1 MEASR
6 ETFVVLPVSQYK
18 QLQNKYEV
26 HLKNITEE
34 ERRRR
39 RILISSVLRSTQRLI
54 LKNETEGE
62 LGGTATTTTTPTS
75 ESKMAAQRLNIYLD
89 NNVNMFMDPQRSTA
103 FTGPLY
109 QAAADPTTYYLNE
122 DMTVMI
128 NMVEAE
134 DLNTIKESHQE
145 NSDASSDTLP
155 SLIPLPANDGFSKEQ
170 TLFMINLMRQ
180 HIEREGEGLPKTLE
194 ELNARLKSAMRSKKH
209 LWRDAA
215 DKLSS
220 HFLQSF
226 CPDKVARKWNTL
238 VEAYKKIKDSD
249 KPREK
254 GSIRFKF
261 YAEMDA
267 LLQAQNEVV
276 FPVVGTSVGLKV
288 RRPEALGQCNNDT
301 ALTPPTSTSTP
312 PTSPPTPPL
321 KRQRVD
327 CELMQFLQDSE
338 EACQR
343 RHEETLAQLRSA
355 QLGFEALMTKLLDK
369 L

>member
-1 MEASR
+1 MEASK

-26 HLKNITEE
+26 HVKNITEE

-39 RILISSVLRSTQRLI
+39 RVLISSVLRSTQRLI
-54 LKNETEGE
+54 LKNEADGE
-62 LGGTATTTTTPTS
+62 LGETAETTTSPTS
-75 ESKMAAQRLNIYLD
+75 ESKMAAQHHNIYLD
-89 NNVNMFMDPQRSTA
+89 NNVNMFMDPERSTP

-109 QAAADPTTYYLNE
+109 QTAADPTTYYLNE
-122 DMTVMI
+122 DMTIMI

-134 DLNTIKESHQE
+134 DMHTIKESQQE
-145 NSDASSDTLP
+145 NSDAASNTLP
-155 SLIPLPANDGFSKEQ
+155 SLIPLPANDGFNKEQ
-170 TLFMINLMRQ
+170 TLFLINLMRQ

-238 VEAYKKIKDSD
+238 IEAYKKIKDSN

-261 YAEMDA
+261 YLEMDA
-267 LLQAQNEVV
+267 LLEKQQEVF

-288 RRPEALGQCNNDT
+288 RRPEALGQCSSDT
-301 ALTPPTSTSTP
+301 ALTTP
-312 PTSPPTPPL
+312 PSPATPPL

-355 QLGFEALMTKLLDK
+355 QLGFETLMTKLLDK

>member
-1 MEASR
+1 MEASK

-62 LGGTATTTTTPTS
+62 LGGTETTAETPTS

-109 QAAADPTTYYLNE
+109 QTASDPTTYYLNE
-122 DMTVMI
+122 DMTIMI

-134 DLNTIKESHQE
+134 DLHTVKESSPE
-145 NSDASSDTLP
+145 NSDAALP

-170 TLFMINLMRQ
+170 TLFLINLMRQ

-215 DKLSS
+215 DKLST

-238 VEAYKKIKDSD
+238 IEAYKKIKDSN

-261 YAEMDA
+261 YSEMDA
-267 LLQAQNEVV
+267 LLKGQHEVV
-276 FPVVGTSVGLKV
+276 FPVVGTSVGLNV
-288 RRPEALGQCNNDT
+288 RKPEASGQCSSDT
-301 ALTPPTSTSTP
+301 APPTSTSTP
-312 PTSPPTPPL
+312 PTSPPSPPL

-343 RHEETLAQLRSA
+343 RHDETLAQLRSA
-355 QLGFEALMTKLLDK
+355 QQGFEALMTKLLDK

>member
-1 MEASR
+1 
-6 ETFVVLPVSQYK
+6 
-18 QLQNKYEV
+18 
-26 HLKNITEE
+26 
-34 ERRRR
+34 
-39 RILISSVLRSTQRLI
+39 
-54 LKNETEGE
+54 
-62 LGGTATTTTTPTS
+62 
-75 ESKMAAQRLNIYLD
+75 
-89 NNVNMFMDPQRSTA
+89 MF
-103 FTGPLY
+103 L
-109 QAAADPTTYYLNE
+109 
-122 DMTVMI
+122 
-128 NMVEAE
+128 
-134 DLNTIKESHQE
+134 
-145 NSDASSDTLP
+145 
-155 SLIPLPANDGFSKEQ
+155 
-170 TLFMINLMRQ
+170 INLMRQ

-194 ELNARLKSAMRSKKH
+194 QLNAQLKSAMRSKKH

-238 VEAYKKIKDSD
+238 IEAYKKIKDSN

-261 YAEMDA
+261 YSEMDA
-267 LLQAQNEVV
+267 LLERQQEVV

-288 RRPEALGQCNNDT
+288 RRPEALGQCSSDT
-301 ALTPPTSTSTP
+301 ALTTAS
-312 PTSPPTPPL
+312 PTSPSTPPL

-355 QLGFEALMTKLLDK
+355 QQGFETLMTKLLDK

>member
-1 MEASR
+1 
-6 ETFVVLPVSQYK
+6 
-18 QLQNKYEV
+18 
-26 HLKNITEE
+26 
-34 ERRRR
+34 
-39 RILISSVLRSTQRLI
+39 
-54 LKNETEGE
+54 
-62 LGGTATTTTTPTS
+62 
-75 ESKMAAQRLNIYLD
+75 
-89 NNVNMFMDPQRSTA
+89 
-103 FTGPLY
+103 
-109 QAAADPTTYYLNE
+109 
-122 DMTVMI
+122 
-128 NMVEAE
+128 
-134 DLNTIKESHQE
+134 
-145 NSDASSDTLP
+145 
-155 SLIPLPANDGFSKEQ
+155 
-170 TLFMINLMRQ
+170 MINLMRQ
-180 HIEREGEGLPKTLE
+180 HIEREGEGLPRTLE

-261 YAEMDA
+261 YSEMDA

-301 ALTPPTSTSTP
+301 ASTPLTSTSTP